1 MIRLDKYL
9 ANLWLISRRTADKIF
24 KSAIILVNGEPI
36 TKIDQKI
43 NYGDVIRFDG
53 VEIDVLEFIYVI
65 LYKTAGYIS
74 SDEDEHGYP
83 SYRNLMP
90 DCPYTYMLHVAG
102 RLDQD
107 TEGLLVLSNNG
118 TFIHQIISPKRDKE
132 KEYEV
137 HLENGLSDKAL
148 GQLEAGVV
156 LDDGY
161 KTLPAK
167 VRRLEWKKI
176 SLTITEGKFHQV
188 KRMLE
193 AVGNKVIYLKR
204 TRVGDRNIADLKPG
218 EWKYLEV

>member
-1 MIRLDKYL
+1 
-9 ANLWLISRRTADKIF
+9 
-24 KSAIILVNGEPI
+24 
-36 TKIDQKI
+36 
-43 NYGDVIRFDG
+43 
-53 VEIDVLEFIYVI
+53 
-65 LYKTAGYIS
+65 
-74 SDEDEHGYP
+74 
-83 SYRNLMP
+83 
-90 DCPYTYMLHVAG
+90 MLHVAG

-167 VRRLEWKKI
+167 VRRLE
-176 SLTITEGKFHQV
+176 
-188 KRMLE
+188 
-193 AVGNKVIYLKR
+193 
-204 TRVGDRNIADLKPG
+204 
-218 EWKYLEV
+218 